1 MRTGALPRRAA
12 SFVFTFG
19 LFGVFAVSS
28 GLMGYRPRRGLVGG
42 VWSDTILWDQVAIGL
57 VCLVLG
63 VAVFVY
69 TNRRLPDF
77 DWKVEPRE
85 RRSLPRR

>member
-1 MRTGALPRRAA
+1 MKTGALSRRAA
-12 SFVFTFG
+12 SFVFSFS
-19 LFGVFAVSS
+19 LFGVFALST
-28 GLMGYRPRRGLVGG
+28 GLMGYRPQRRLFAG
-42 VWSDTILWDQVAIGL
+42 VWSETILWDQVAIGIL
-57 VCLVLG
+57 CLSLAA
-63 VAVFVY
+63 AVFVY

>member
-28 GLMGYRPRRGLVGG
+28 GLIGYRPRRRLFAG
-42 VWSDTILWDQVAIGL
+42 VWSGTVLWDQVAIGVL
-57 VCLVLG
+57 CLALAG
-63 VAVFVY
+63 AVFVY
-69 TNRRLPDF
+69 TNRRLPNF
-77 DWKVEPRE
+77 DWRVEPRE